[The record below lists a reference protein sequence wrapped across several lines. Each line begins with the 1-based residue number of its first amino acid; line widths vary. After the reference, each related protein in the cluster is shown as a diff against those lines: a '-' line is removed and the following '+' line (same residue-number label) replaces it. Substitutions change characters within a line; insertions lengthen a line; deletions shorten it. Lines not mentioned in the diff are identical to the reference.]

1 MLRNRSGK
9 VRGQTIYYLIGRKST
24 KYDVV
29 EHFDELVST
38 MKMLVQVTL
47 ILCSM
52 VQQKIAKHHGCEA
65 GALCLTFLQKK
76 QHIRRQLTKVHLCS
90 CVVC

>member
-29 EHFDELVST
+29 GHFDELVST

-47 ILCSM
+47 MFNGTTEDC
-52 VQQKIAKHHGCEA
+52 
-65 GALCLTFLQKK
+65 
-76 QHIRRQLTKVHLCS
+76 
-90 CVVC
+90 